1 MSFRK
6 VQVGNLLSTTTHFDD
21 PLVTLNNAETGTNT
35 SDIGI
40 IMERGS
46 ASNVALL
53 WDESE
58 DTFVAIVTTHDGST
72 DGNVGI
78 SSYANLRAGTFTGNL
93 TGNVTGNIQPQ
104 ILIIYQRAVVINTLQ
119 MLEPERH

>member
-1 MSFRK
+1 M
-6 VQVGNLLSTTTHFDD
+6 
-21 PLVTLNNAETGTNT
+21 P
-35 SDIGI
+35 
-40 IMERGS
+40 
-46 ASNVALL
+46 

-93 TGNVTGNIQPQ
+93 TGNVTGNVTGDLTGDVTGDVTGTVDISNHDTDSLSEYSTNP
-104 ILIIYQRAVVINTLQ
+104 ILQ
-119 MLEPERH
+119 MLEQTPRISASNTDNLIRGQ

>member
-58 DTFVAIVTTHDGST
+58 DTFVAIVTVRVFFKRVD
-72 DGNVGI
+72 VLALA
-78 SSYANLRAGTFTGNL
+78 SSSPEPPILRLAPEAL
-93 TGNVTGNIQPQ
+93 
-104 ILIIYQRAVVINTLQ
+104 ILAPPRLIV
-119 MLEPERH
+119 EPLRCRSRHFSEEEPRS